1 MVIGNGST
9 DALQS
14 FSSRYADTVDMY
26 TDPERHAYKALGLL
40 FGMGG
45 MSGLKMLS
53 HGLRA
58 AKSGHRQG
66 KTEGHPLQQGGVFVF
81 DTNGE
86 VRFRHRDETA
96 GDHVDAAQVREV
108 VAQIAAESRL
118 KA

>member
-1 MVIGNGST
+1 MVGNGSPE
-9 DALQS
+9 ALRS
-14 FSSRYADTVDMY
+14 FSAQYPDSIEMY

-45 MSGLKMLS
+45 MSSLKMLS

-81 DTNGE
+81 DTNGQ

-96 GDHVDAAQVREV
+96 GDHVDATHVRDV
-108 VAQIAAESRL
+108 VTRLVAESR
-118 KA
+118 KPA